1 MNRSKHT
8 SDFTHQKTQS
18 RTKEPAKR
26 TAKDSVFTDLFQ
38 NPKYLLQLYQ
48 TLHPEDVSVTEAD
61 IHNVTIKNILLDQR
75 YNDLGFCVDDRLVIL
90 TETQTGIP
98 VLFRRVFR
106 RSRLQ
111 P

>member
-1 MNRSKHT
+1 MSRNKPT
-8 SDFTHQKTQS
+8 SDFTHRKTQS
-18 RTKEPAKR
+18 RTKGNAKR

-38 NPKYLLQLYQ
+38 NPKYLLQLYR
-48 TLHPEDVSVTEAD
+48 TLHPEDASVTEAD
-61 IHNVTIKNILLDQR
+61 IHNITIKNILLDQC

-98 VLFRRVFR
+98 VLFRRIFR